1 MVIKGGFGGDLGWFR
16 WWFMVVWW
24 WFRVV
29 WWWLKLDLVVFR
41 VVWWCFMMV
50 QGGFGDELRWFGG
63 GLG

>member
-29 WWWLKLDLVVFR
+29 WW
-41 VVWWCFMMV
+41 CFMMV
-50 QGGFGDELRWFGG
+50 QGGFGGELRWFGG